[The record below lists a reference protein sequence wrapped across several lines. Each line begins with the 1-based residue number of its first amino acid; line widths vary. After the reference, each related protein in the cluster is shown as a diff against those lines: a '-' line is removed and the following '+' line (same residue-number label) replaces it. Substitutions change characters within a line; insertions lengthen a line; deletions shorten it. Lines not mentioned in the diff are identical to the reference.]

1 MPTPSN
7 PARPP
12 THLPLIAAVALLGW
26 FALLLQLVL
35 AIRLSAADGRGT
47 LAGIWTYLGYFTIL
61 TNLLVALALNAQA
74 LDLDDRLGRFF
85 RHPGVATAIAANI
98 AVVSIAYNLLLRQL
112 WQPQGW
118 QWLADV
124 LLHDVMPALFL
135 LFWWFVVDKAALRV
149 RQIVS
154 WLWYPLGYLVYVLAR
169 GAIDRWY
176 PYPFL
181 DVNAI
186 GYGRVLINAC
196 GVGLAFIVIA
206 LLLLALAR
214 LQLRR
219 SNRNPSQA

>member
-1 MPTPSN
+1 MPNRHRSLT
-7 PARPP
+7 
-12 THLPLIAAVALLGW
+12 AAIALLGW
-26 FALLLQLVL
+26 FALALQLL
-35 AIRLSAADGRGT
+35 LSLRLTKANDQG
-47 LAGIWTYLGYFTIL
+47 LIAGFWAYVGYFTIL
-61 TNLLVALALNAQA
+61 TNALVAMVLSAQA
-74 LDLDDRLGRFF
+74 LGMDDRVGRFF
-85 RHPGVATAIAANI
+85 RRPGVVTAIAANI

-124 LLHDVMPALFL
+124 LLHDVMPTLFL

-149 RQIVS
+149 RQIFS

-169 GAIDRWY
+169 GAVDRWY

-186 GYGRVLINAC
+186 GYGRAMINAG
-196 GVGLAFIVIA
+196 GVGFAFIVIA

-214 LQLRR
+214 LQSRR
-219 SNRNPSQA
+219 ANRNPGQT